1 MIKERL
7 VSIIAAAALCM
18 NAAGQH
24 KAYTTMYDWKPMAEE
39 ITQGADDTRERLE
52 MIYRW
57 ICGNIDYDTTSSIYN
72 ADGTWDNRKSVC
84 QGYCELFYR
93 LAEALGIE
101 SVIITGE
108 TKDNDNRLSEKEHTW
123 ILADSGL
130 GWILIDPTWGAGS
143 VSDGVFKRT
152 IGDMSWFDVNPY
164 IMASSHRPFDDS
176 YQRIPEPVS
185 REQFLKM
192 DRIDPAFGLLGLN
205 AASAFRDALE
215 NKLSLPTIYG
225 TVTEDMKLRSIPL
238 ADSLKVGTSY
248 RFKAGPGDRY
258 IYEIRMDDKPI
269 HEGCWTVT
277 ENGSEAEFLV
287 ACKDNAFIYVL
298 DRNAPEGEVAAAF
311 EYKVAG
317 SEEDWKAVEEQDPYL
332 TPEMKSVKNI
342 NITFMRM
349 LGIDGHK
356 LLAELEANSADSV
369 PVMYAG
375 FEKVEIIDIPMHS
388 PLKVGK
394 EYTFEFKCSSWRQYA
409 VINGKTWYR
418 EWDKASKKNGIYKMT
433 VTIEEPGPVMLAYGV
448 GSTYNFFLEYTAIE

>member
-1 MIKERL
+1 MMKERL

-72 ADGTWDNRKSVC
+72 ADGTWDNRKGVC

-205 AASAFRDALE
+205 AASAFRDAVE